1 MEFSKPGQPGVIG
14 PHTPLAVP
22 SGTANPVLG
31 ECLGRCP
38 QVGRAHLCVD
48 AALAGVLKGGDD
60 QVAAN
65 DRGVG
70 G

>member
-1 MEFSKPGQPGVIG
+1 M
-14 PHTPLAVP
+14 
-22 SGTANPVLG
+22 
-31 ECLGRCP
+31 GRCP

-60 QVAAN
+60 QVAAH
-65 DRGVG
+65 DRSVG